1 MKILYSSENGDYK
14 CNEKNILLEILIVM
28 TIMKIMISWENDL
41 DKALSSILLFGKGCC
56 DWADDCIILFRNWS

>member
-28 TIMKIMISWENDL
+28 TNENNDFLRKWSW
-41 DKALSSILLFGKGCC
+41 
-56 DWADDCIILFRNWS
+56 